1 MPKDVKDLAA
11 SRREEI
17 VNACETLY
25 KTKSF
30 KDITIKDIGGA
41 TTFTRTSVYNYFE
54 TKEEIFLALLT
65 REYLLWVSDLQTLLG
80 ESVLSRKE
88 YAEALARSLQARPV
102 MLKLLSVNMYEIE
115 GNSRIERLTEFK
127 KAYGA
132 AIKAISQSFVKSFPE
147 RGERGAESFVYSFFP
162 FLFGIYP
169 YTNATEKQK
178 AAMDAAGVKYAAFS
192 AFDLAYNAVI
202 KLLQ

>member
-65 REYLLWVSDLQTLLG
+65 REYLLWVRDLQTLLG
-80 ESVLSRKE
+80 ESVLSREE

-178 AAMDAAGVKYAAFS
+178 AAMAAASVKYAAFS

>member
-54 TKEEIFLALLT
+54 TKEEIFLALIT
-65 REYLLWVSDLQTLLG
+65 RNICFGSAICKRC
-80 ESVLSRKE
+80 S
-88 YAEALARSLQARPV
+88 A
-102 MLKLLSVNMYEIE
+102 
-115 GNSRIERLTEFK
+115 
-127 KAYGA
+127 KA
-132 AIKAISQSFVKSFPE
+132 F
-147 RGERGAESFVYSFFP
+147 
-162 FLFGIYP
+162 
-169 YTNATEKQK
+169 
-178 AAMDAAGVKYAAFS
+178 
-192 AFDLAYNAVI
+192 
-202 KLLQ
+202 

>member
-147 RGERGAESFVYSFFP
+147 RGERGAESFVKTYLSEESGGPPRKYYSITQTGLNEFQ
-162 FLFGIYP
+162 
-169 YTNATEKQK
+169 E
-178 AAMDAAGVKYAAFS
+178 DS
-192 AFDLAYNAVI
+192 AEWLKFAETVNKII
-202 KLLQ
+202 KGDN

>member
-30 KDITIKDIGGA
+30 KDTPLRISAGRPRLRGLPFTIILKRKKKFFSPCLRGNICFGFA
-41 TTFTRTSVYNYFE
+41 ICKRCSAKAF
-54 TKEEIFLALLT
+54 
-65 REYLLWVSDLQTLLG
+65 
-80 ESVLSRKE
+80 LSRKE

-115 GNSRIERLTEFK
+115 GNAALNVLPNSKRHTER
-127 KAYGA
+127 
-132 AIKAISQSFVKSFPE
+132 P
-147 RGERGAESFVYSFFP
+147 
-162 FLFGIYP
+162 
-169 YTNATEKQK
+169 
-178 AAMDAAGVKYAAFS
+178 
-192 AFDLAYNAVI
+192 
-202 KLLQ
+202 

>member
-1 MPKDVKDLAA
+1 MQKDVKDLAV

-65 REYLLWVSDLQTLLG
+65 REYLLWVRDLQTLLG
-80 ESVLSRKE
+80 ESVLSREE

-178 AAMDAAGVKYAAFS
+178 AAMAAASVKYAAFS

>member
-102 MLKLLSVNMYEIE
+102 MLKLLSAKFCKVVSRKGRTRGGEFCIFIFSLSLRHLPLYQRHGKTE
-115 GNSRIERLTEFK
+115 GRDGCGRCEVRRVFRVRSRVQRGHKIV
-127 KAYGA
+127 
-132 AIKAISQSFVKSFPE
+132 AIKNLYK
-147 RGERGAESFVYSFFP
+147 GEETLWTKKFW
-162 FLFGIYP
+162 
-169 YTNATEKQK
+169 
-178 AAMDAAGVKYAAFS
+178 
-192 AFDLAYNAVI
+192 
-202 KLLQ
+202 

>member
-1 MPKDVKDLAA
+1 
-11 SRREEI
+11 
-17 VNACETLY
+17 
-25 KTKSF
+25 
-30 KDITIKDIGGA
+30 
-41 TTFTRTSVYNYFE
+41 
-54 TKEEIFLALLT
+54 
-65 REYLLWVSDLQTLLG
+65 
-80 ESVLSRKE
+80 
-88 YAEALARSLQARPV
+88 

-178 AAMDAAGVKYAAFS
+178 AAMEAAGVKYAGVFRVRSRVQRGHKIVA
-192 AFDLAYNAVI
+192 I
-202 KLLQ
+202 KNLYKGEETLWTKKFW